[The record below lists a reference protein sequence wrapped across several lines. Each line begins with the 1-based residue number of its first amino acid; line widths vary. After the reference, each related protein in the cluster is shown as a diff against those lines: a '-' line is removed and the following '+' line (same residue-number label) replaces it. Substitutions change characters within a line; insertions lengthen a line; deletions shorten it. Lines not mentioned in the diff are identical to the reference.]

1 MEIRIPESAKK
12 AVSKVLCP
20 FLFPNLREEPSEDLG
35 IWSVKGMIP
44 EDARVDQRLSNLK
57 KALVQIEQTFGL
69 PDMCFADMKRVQIDK
84 NPRYGTVHETIC
96 HAGRFIVAPPAKP
109 VVADQGRTVLRIAAG
124 RAFGDGSHIS
134 TRIALQLIDDL
145 FKDHGGL
152 PPPEKAWCLDAGCG
166 TGILALAVAALWKG
180 RVLAVDISPEAI
192 RRVNT
197 NRESNPPWGRR
208 VTPVLGELSCCRG
221 PFAVIA
227 ANLVPSVHVI
237 GGETLWKALRPGGW
251 LVLAGFREKQKDLV
265 AGRFLS
271 KGAQEKACCCKQGWM
286 GLLLKKPAVLNA
298 A

>member
-12 AVSKVLCP
+12 AVCNVLCP

-44 EDARVDQRLSNLK
+44 EDAWVDQRLSNLK

-69 PDMCFADMKRVQIDK
+69 SDMCFADMKRVQIDK
-84 NPRYGTVHETIC
+84 DPRYGTVHETIY
-96 HAGRFIVAPPAKP
+96 HAGRFVVAPPAKP
-109 VVADQGRTVLRIAAG
+109 VIADQSRTVLRITAG
-124 RAFGDGSHIS
+124 RAFGNGSHIS
-134 TRIALQLIDDL
+134 TRVALELIGNL
-145 FKDHGGL
+145 FGNHWERMPSEAD
-152 PPPEKAWCLDAGCG
+152 WCLDAGCG
-166 TGILALAVAALWKG
+166 TGILALAVAAVWKG

-197 NRESNPPWGRR
+197 NREANQPWGRR

-237 GGETLWKALRPGGW
+237 GGDTLWETLRPGGW
-251 LVLAGFREKQKDLV
+251 LVLAGFRETQKDLV

-271 KGAQEKACCCKQGWM
+271 KGAQEKACRCEQGWM
-286 GLLLKKPAVLNA
+286 GLLLKKRRR
-298 A
+298 